1 MSELVLGLALIATVL
16 TLAALASGVVERAP
30 LSFPIIFLGL
40 GFLLG
45 PSGLGLITL
54 GLHSPLLEVIAI
66 VSLALVLFLDAVKMQ
81 LDEIRQNW
89 LIPFLSLGPG
99 TLLTI
104 AGVAVTAYF
113 IAGTTPVHSL
123 LLGAILAS
131 TDPVVLR
138 DVLRD
143 PRIPRSV
150 RQALGVEAGMNDIV
164 VLPIVLILIA
174 VLTARVGGALE
185 WAAFLA
191 RLLLLSPV
199 VGLAVGGIGAWLM
212 GKADKRFGIR
222 EVYQALYGI
231 GLVLAAYAA
240 GQLVHGD
247 GFLAAFFAG
256 LAVTLFNVSICEC
269 FLEYGEVT
277 SEMAMLF
284 AFMLFGAVLS
294 TLVGS
299 IAMAPVLVLAFI
311 AICVVRP
318 AAVWLVLQRARMS
331 NIARAFIGWFGPRG
345 LNSLLLALLVVQ
357 ANAPGAE
364 MLFTIAGTVV
374 LVSVVLHGV
383 TATPFSNWY
392 GRRVTETPAVLA
404 EEREGTAVGLFKDDP
419 LFGCLPTG
427 VHTITA
433 VLIPQ
438 RANTDNTPAIKRAI
452 KTAIINA
459 TTNNAFH
466 DPGPAEKA
474 RRVGRCSS
482 SDAQARAERPPCSN
496 RVMSTKRTADT
507 SGHPRATSTCT
518 TSSRLLPLCICSTT
532 SRNVVRSDNWT
543 CVMAL
548 PPPFRCFYWSS
559 GLRVW

>member
-1 MSELVLGLALIATVL
+1 MSELVLGLALVATVL

-104 AGVAVTAYF
+104 AGVAVSAYF

-331 NIARAFIGWFGPRG
+331 NIARAFISWFGPRG

-392 GRRVTETPAVLA
+392 GRRVTETPTVLA

-419 LFGCLPTG
+419 HDVRRITPDELAAQLVSPAPPLVLDVRTRAQYEKDPNQIPGSIRVLPDQVEAWTAG
-427 VHTITA
+427 VDH
-433 VLIPQ
+433 
-438 RANTDNTPAIKRAI
+438 
-452 KTAIINA
+452 
-459 TTNNAFH
+459 
-466 DPGPAEKA
+466 A
-474 RRVGRCSS
+474 RSVI
-482 SDAQARAERPPCSN
+482 AY
-496 RVMSTKRTADT
+496 
-507 SGHPRATSTCT
+507 CT
-518 TSSRLLPLCICSTT
+518 
-532 SRNVVRSDNWT
+532 
-543 CVMAL
+543 
-548 PPPFRCFYWSS
+548 
-559 GLRVW
+559 